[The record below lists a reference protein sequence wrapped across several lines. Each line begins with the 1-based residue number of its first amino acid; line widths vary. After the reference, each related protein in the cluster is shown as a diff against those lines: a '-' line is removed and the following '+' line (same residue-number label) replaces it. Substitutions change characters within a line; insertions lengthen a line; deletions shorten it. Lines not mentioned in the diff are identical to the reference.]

1 MTSDAQHSSI
11 SKIKQ
16 KSLKPGVFEAKN
28 YLIMNTKKCLKSGVV
43 MLPYMQ
49 FTKDCE
55 TLVILTNFALK
66 LPRVLKLAPEETN

>member
-28 YLIMNTKKCLKSGVV
+28 YLIMNTKK
-43 MLPYMQ
+43 ML
-49 FTKDCE
+49 E
-55 TLVILTNFALK
+55 IGRSHVIM
-66 LPRVLKLAPEETN
+66 

>member
-16 KSLKPGVFEAKN
+16 KSFKPGVLEAKN

-43 MLPYMQ
+43 MLLHRNVSER
-49 FTKDCE
+49 T
-55 TLVILTNFALK
+55 TLSPPFPGLK
-66 LPRVLKLAPEETN
+66 GTLGFLLPTVCAPLS

>member
-16 KSLKPGVFEAKN
+16 KSFKPGVLEAKN

-43 MLPYMQ
+43 ML
-49 FTKDCE
+49 
-55 TLVILTNFALK
+55 LATNSTPWVVGLATVTFFAK
-66 LPRVLKLAPEETN
+66 KVKKSV